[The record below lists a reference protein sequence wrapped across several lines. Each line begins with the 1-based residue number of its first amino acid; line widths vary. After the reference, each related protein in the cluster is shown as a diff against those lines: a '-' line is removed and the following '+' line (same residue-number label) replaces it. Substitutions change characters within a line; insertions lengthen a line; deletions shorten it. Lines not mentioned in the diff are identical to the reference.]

1 MEWFAAL
8 KAKWNEPE
16 GALAGFAAMEALV
29 QSLVE
34 EGPIEEVA

>member
-16 GALAGFAAMEALV
+16 DALARFAAMEALV

-34 EGPIEEVA
+34 EGLVKEVA

>member
-16 GALAGFAAMEALV
+16 GMLAGFAAMESLV
-29 QSLVE
+29 QSPVE
-34 EGPIEEVA
+34 EAPIEEVD